1 LGPAL
6 LIGLI
11 LFNYLDFPTFLIANI
26 IIDIEPLTVLLMG
39 LDSPLHGFFHSFIG
53 GTIASIILTMIV
65 LRVRKYVSPLMDFF
79 YREQDWTRRKI
90 ERLEEGKTISRASII
105 FFLNRMLDQG
115 VLSWRDA
122 TGKGGHH
129 KIYITKLDEH
139 GYKKYVVRTLLE
151 SVAKDF
157 PEETEEVLKSV
168 IK

>member
-1 LGPAL
+1 MFDPSKTGLRKTLREYEELAL
-6 LIGLI
+6 RYVWETGDEGAGSGLTWRAV
-11 LFNYLDFPTFLIANI
+11 N
-26 IIDIEPLTVLLMG
+26 
-39 LDSPLHGFFHSFIG
+39 
-53 GTIASIILTMIV
+53 
-65 LRVRKYVSPLMDFF
+65 
-79 YREQDWTRRKI
+79 

-157 PEETEEVLKSV
+157 PEAADEVLKSFL
-168 IK
+168 K